1 MCLNC
6 ILQDLL
12 RDTPLDHI
20 WHAQIRQIWPIMAKY
35 AFLVHI
41 CIFEKNWA
49 CLVLTP
55 IFMLMLPTLCFVLLY
70 LIFPIYYVLHFDCV
84 FTGVDA
90 RIHVDATH
98 IVFCILVFYFFPY
111 ILCIAF

>member
-1 MCLNC
+1 
-6 ILQDLL
+6 
-12 RDTPLDHI
+12 
-20 WHAQIRQIWPIMAKY
+20 MAKY

-90 RIHVDATH
+90 RIHVDAAH
-98 IVFCILVFYFFPY
+98 IDSTGKSEPRRKNGPKPQHFVYNPPVAKIFTFC
-111 ILCIAF
+111 